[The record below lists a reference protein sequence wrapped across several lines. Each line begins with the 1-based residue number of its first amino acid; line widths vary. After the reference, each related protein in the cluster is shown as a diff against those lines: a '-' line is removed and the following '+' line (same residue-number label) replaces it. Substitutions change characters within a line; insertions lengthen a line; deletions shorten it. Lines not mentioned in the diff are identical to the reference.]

1 MKEEKIT
8 ETHTEGKLLVSAC
21 LLGVKCKYNGCDNK
35 NNKVI
40 EYLKDREYIKICPE
54 SMGGL
59 KSPRLP
65 SEIEYGYDGKD
76 VIEGR
81 AKVFSQDG
89 SDLTK
94 EFLNGAKVCLDLAK
108 KYDVGLAILKESSPS
123 CGGSKIYTGNFE
135 DKKKSGQ
142 GVTSCLL
149 KINGIRVLSEED
161 I

>member
-1 MKEEKIT
+1 MEEEKNT
-8 ETHTEGKLLVSAC
+8 ETNTKGKILVSAC
-21 LLGVKCKYNGCDNK
+21 LLGIKCKYNGRDNK

-40 EYLKDREYIKICPE
+40 EYLKGRDYIKICPE

-65 SEIEYGYDGKD
+65 SEIEYGYDGRD

-81 AKVFSQDG
+81 AKVFGQDG

-94 EFLNGAKVCLDLAK
+94 EFLSGAKVCIELAK

-123 CGGSKIYTGNFE
+123 CGGSKIYTGKFE
-135 DKKKSGQ
+135 DEKKAGQ
-142 GVTSCLL
+142 GVTASLF
-149 KINGIRVLSEED
+149 KMNGIRVLSEEN

>member
-1 MKEEKIT
+1 MKESKIT
-8 ETHTEGKLLVSAC
+8 GRKILVSAC
-21 LLGVKCKYNGCDNK
+21 LLGIKCKYNGRDNK

-40 EYLKDREYIKICPE
+40 EYLKGREYIKVCPE

-135 DKKKSGQ
+135 DKKKAGQ